1 MITTLAVMAHAGHS
15 YGMIVLGTY
24 TQESTAKEAKAW
36 LEDAFMHDEDL
47 QAIRF
52 SVKPSLQL
60 TKGNKYYSVS
70 LRPFENE
77 VDALQVLPV
86 AQRYRKDAFVAT
98 YTQADPI
105 DFSYEKAP
113 LKQPANPVQPNTLP
127 VNDSLLLYVSLVI
140 AALLFVMLLLTMRR
154 NRALI
159 KENWQLE
166 KECSAMLA
174 NLEVKDAFLSRL
186 EEELKGPLSII
197 YGYTNVIAGTSLD
210 TKQAAHLE
218 KVRHSIDVLSNTLD
232 DMTTYAKIER
242 NEFEITNETFN
253 LNAVLNNLST
263 ILGAVAFEKN
273 VELIF
278 DLDKNVPAKITG
290 DAVHLDEVLRN
301 LVRFALNN
309 TTKGGVNVRIRRLPS
324 REKHFKMEYA
334 ITDTSGG
341 MDLDALK
348 KLNDGSLSANS
359 LKADHQK
366 EWGILAA
373 RKIVEKMGGVL
384 EVTSKLG
391 EGSNFRFILES
402 PIPAEFDRRQYRLPS
417 KSTMNKRVLIADAN
431 LEAAKS
437 LDKMVAYFHHQ
448 AEITSSL
455 DGVVRNLRDKEY
467 DIIYIDARLVEQDR
481 TNTILVIRQNSDAKL
496 VMVGNYLVPSVEN
509 GRHGIDLH
517 MKKPFNYQDVFD
529 TIVELYADEVAKE
542 ENVKVYT
549 KEDLQNF
556 SGANIL
562 LAEDNQVN
570 QSIIDN
576 LLEGTGINLIV
587 ANNGEEAIDYLI
599 KHENVDLIIM
609 DIDMPVMDGYETAR
623 KIRENVRFHDIP
635 IIALTAQ
642 VKPEDVERAKRA
654 GMQEHIG
661 KPYKMVSLYNNL
673 YKYLMVSKYLP
684 KKKKQTA

>member
-1 MITTLAVMAHAGHS
+1 
-15 YGMIVLGTY
+15 MIVMGTY
-24 TQESTAKEAKAW
+24 TQKSTAQEAQAW
-36 LEDAFMHDEDL
+36 LEDEFLHDEDL
-47 QAIRF
+47 RAIRF
-52 SVKPSLQL
+52 SVKPSLHL
-60 TKGNKYYSVS
+60 SKGNKYYSVS

-86 AQRYRKDAFVAT
+86 AKRYRKDAFVAT

-105 DFSYEKAP
+105 DFSYEKSP
-113 LKQPANPVQPNTLP
+113 LGKLADKTVGTPDQL
-127 VNDSLLLYVSLVI
+127 NDTLLLYLAMAIAGLLLVI
-140 AALLFVMLLLTMRR
+140 VLLMMRR
-154 NRALI
+154 NRVLI

-166 KECSAMLA
+166 KECSSMLA
-174 NLEVKDAFLSRL
+174 NLDVKDAFLGRL

-210 TKQAAHLE
+210 EKQSAHLE

-232 DMTTYAKIER
+232 DMTTYTKIER
-242 NEFEITNETFN
+242 NEFDIISETFN

-273 VELIF
+273 VELIL
-278 DLDKNVPAKITG
+278 DLDKNVPSKITG

-301 LVRFALNN
+301 LARFSLNN
-309 TTKGGVNVRIRRLPS
+309 TTKGSVTVRIRRLPS
-324 REKHFKMEYA
+324 KEQHFKMEYVV
-334 ITDTSGG
+334 TDTSGG
-341 MDLDALK
+341 MGPDALK
-348 KLNDGSLSANS
+348 KLSDDAMNANGFKTS
-359 LKADHQK
+359 GQK
-366 EWGILAA
+366 EWCILAA

-391 EGSNFRFILES
+391 EGSNFRFILET

-437 LDKMVAYFHHQ
+437 LDKMVAYFHHK

-467 DIIYIDARLVEQDR
+467 DIIYIDARLVELDR

-496 VMVGNYLVPSVEN
+496 VMVGNYLVPSMEN
-509 GRHGIDLH
+509 GRQGIDLH

-529 TIVELYADEVAKE
+529 TIVELYADEVAEE

-556 SGANIL
+556 SGATIL
-562 LAEDNQVN
+562 LAEDNHVN
-570 QSIIDN
+570 QSIIEN
-576 LLEGTGINLIV
+576 LLGGTGINLIV
-587 ANNGEEAIDYLI
+587 ANNGQEALSYLFN
-599 KHENVDLIIM
+599 HENVDLIIM

-684 KKKKQTA
+684 KKKKQSV